1 MKKKLTF
8 NLWESLFFLAALVSI
23 GLVLLISFFLF
34 REGTRIFQDL
44 SLADFLLGRKWAPT
58 DSPAQLG
65 ILAMILGSFYITLLA
80 LVIGGPIGIVTGVFL
95 VYYCQPRAYRVFKP
109 LINLMA
115 GIPSIIYGFF
125 GMVALIPLVRKL
137 FGGPGASILT
147 GGLLLSLMILPTIIN
162 LSEVALR
169 SVPSFF
175 YEGALALGSSKERSI
190 FKVVLPAARSGIV
203 SSLIL
208 GLGRAIGETMALVM
222 VAGNQPRMPKDIL
235 RGARTLT
242 TNIVME
248 MSYAS
253 GSHRQALIATALVLF
268 ILILFINLV
277 FTIIKEGNRYE

>member
-1 MKKKLTF
+1 MC
-8 NLWESLFFLAALVSI
+8 SS
-23 GLVLLISFFLF
+23 
-34 REGTRIFQDL
+34 DL
-44 SLADFLLGRKWAPT
+44 
-58 DSPAQLG
+58 
-65 ILAMILGSFYITLLA
+65 ITLLA

-175 YEGALALGSSKERSI
+175 YEGTLALGSSKERSI

-208 GLGRAIGETMALVM
+208 GLGRAIGETIDRKSV
-222 VAGNQPRMPKDIL
+222 V
-235 RGARTLT
+235 
-242 TNIVME
+242 
-248 MSYAS
+248 
-253 GSHRQALIATALVLF
+253 
-268 ILILFINLV
+268 
-277 FTIIKEGNRYE
+277 